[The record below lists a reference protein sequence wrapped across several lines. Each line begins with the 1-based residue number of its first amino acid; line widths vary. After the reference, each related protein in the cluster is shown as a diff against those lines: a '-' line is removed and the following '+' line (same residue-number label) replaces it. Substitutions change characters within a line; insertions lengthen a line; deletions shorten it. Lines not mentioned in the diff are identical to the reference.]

1 MSKKAVETEVI
12 FVHFAIIEDLAT
24 DRDNLTNL
32 IVRDCAAHGDEAE
45 FSEYTNAED
54 FLADFRGGFCN
65 AIFLDIMLGDGM
77 DGIMAAKKVRGLDEE
92 IPIIFTTTEHDF
104 ALESYD
110 VHALGYLIKPVKA
123 EKLSWCMERLRAATP
138 PRNTWRSKVCRTR
151 QAGLCLSNMSCWMTS
166 LIRKPCGAAALF
178 TLQKGTCPPHRHM
191 RS

>member
-1 MSKKAVETEVI
+1 M
-12 FVHFAIIEDLAT
+12 HFAIIEDLAM

-54 FLADFRGGFCN
+54 FLADFRGGFCA

-110 VHALGYLIKPVKA
+110 VHALGYLIKPVQV

-138 PRNTWRSKVCRTR
+138 PPGIPGDQKCAGRGR
-151 QAGLCLSNMSCWMTS
+151 QAC
-166 LIRKPCGAAALF
+166 A
-178 TLQKGTCPPHRHM
+178 CPICPAG
-191 RS
+191 